1 MIGLERYAPKQADS
15 WSWNLATLAHVAQIV
30 ALSEQQFQQEIS
42 DTFTPS
48 PEALARNVSIATIKQ
63 WHNKNE
69 EQIIVALNKQTG
81 DVMAW
86 AWLARGCYLPYAVE
100 ELAEAKIAHIDQA
113 VSTISRT
120 RIMAQILHQWH
131 IWCELNQIPV
141 LVSSTIRADQAGF
154 LRLHQ
159 QAGFTIRG
167 SYAFKR
173 I

>member
-1 MIGLERYAPKQADS
+1 MIGLERYAPKDS
-15 WSWNLATLAHVAQIV
+15 DTWSWHLATLAQVADMV
-30 ALSEQQFQQEIS
+30 ALSEQQFQHEIAN
-42 DTFTPS
+42 TFTPS

-69 EQIIVALNKQTG
+69 EQIIVAANKQDG
-81 DVMAW
+81 HVMAW
-86 AWLARGCYLPYAVE
+86 AWLARGCYLPYATE

-113 VSTISRT
+113 VNTVSRT
-120 RIMAQILHQWH
+120 RIMAQILHQWQ
-131 IWCELNQIPV
+131 IWCELNHIPV
-141 LVSSTIRADQAGF
+141 LVSSTIRSDQAGF
-154 LRLHQ
+154 LRLHE